1 MAACQGSQLLR
12 SASHKEPRPPS
23 RTTWH
28 GGMALGSGQ
37 PLPGDMNP
45 QSGPEIQ
52 VRLSEISNRGHFSDR
67 VAVRWNLV
75 LNGADSPLLEF

>member
-1 MAACQGSQLLR
+1 
-12 SASHKEPRPPS
+12 
-23 RTTWH
+23 
-28 GGMALGSGQ
+28 MALGSGQ